1 MMINFDS
8 KISQITFITAWI
20 FIFLSILIFGWTTT
34 WGALGVP
41 TKFPEFADMRTV
53 QGALHSL
60 NEGFDPQINN
70 PGDPWGRSMN
80 YPSIWISTAEIFNF
94 EVESNF
100 KIFVSM
106 MVLIFLSCCSLLLK
120 QYPSLTLLALCFS
133 GATLL
138 AVERGN
144 NDMIIFSL
152 LYFSVTI
159 GGGIYGLVLLF
170 ATLLKVFPILA
181 FPAFCYSVKTTF
193 IMFVVAVI
201 AMLML
206 LPELSSIKNSTP
218 VSAGL
223 SYGSASVAKAFQS
236 MLNFNFPSH
245 VISVVIIFTAFVA
258 WKLDFLRKRLSFSE
272 SNKHAKQM
280 FLVGAYVYVGTFFL
294 SSNWD
299 YRLIFLLL
307 CVPYLMSL
315 DDRYLRNLISLSLI
329 IAFNQLPLRFVLGI
343 TGGGVNILS
352 KLILVVF
359 FTVVIMVDLRARVLN
374 IMKSV

>member
-1 MMINFDS
+1 MIINFDS
-8 KISQITFITAWI
+8 KRSQITFITAWVV
-20 FIFLSILIFGWTTT
+20 IFLSILNFGWSTT

-41 TKFPEFADMRTV
+41 TLFPEFADMRTV

-60 NEGFDPQINN
+60 NDGFDPQIKN
-70 PGDPWGRSMN
+70 PGDPWDRSMN
-80 YPSIWISTAEIFNF
+80 YPSIWISIAEIFSF

-100 KIFVSM
+100 KIFVSV
-106 MVLIFLSCCSLLLK
+106 MVLIFLSCCLLLLK

-144 NDMIIFSL
+144 NDMIIFSM

-159 GGGIYGLVLLF
+159 GGGIYALVLLF
-170 ATLLKVFPILA
+170 ATLLKVFPILV
-181 FPAFCYSVKTTF
+181 FPAFCYSVKTIF
-193 IMFVVAVI
+193 LMLAVAVI
-201 AMLML
+201 AFLML

-218 VSAGL
+218 VSSAL
-223 SYGSASVAKAFQS
+223 SYGSASIARAIQFK
-236 MLNFNFPSH
+236 LNFNFPSH
-245 VISVVIIFTAFVA
+245 FISILIIFTAFIA
-258 WKLDFLRKRLSFSE
+258 LKLYFLRKRLSFSE
-272 SNKHAKQM
+272 MNKNAKQM

-294 SSNWD
+294 SSNFD

-315 DDRYLRNLISLSLI
+315 DDRYLRILISLSLI
-329 IAFNQLPLRFVLGI
+329 IAFNQLPLHFVLGP
-343 TGGGVNILS
+343 TGVGVNILS

-359 FTVVIMVDLRARVLN
+359 FTMVITIDLRARMLN
-374 IMKSV
+374 IIKSF

>member
-1 MMINFDS
+1 MKNLDS
-8 KISQITFITAWI
+8 KRSQITFITAWVV
-20 FIFLSILIFGWTTT
+20 IFLSILIFGWSTT

-41 TKFPEFADMRTV
+41 TMFPEFADMRTV

-80 YPSIWISTAEIFNF
+80 YPSIWISIAEIFNF

-100 KIFVSM
+100 KIFVSV
-106 MVLIFLSCCSLLLK
+106 MVLIFLSCCLLLLK

-181 FPAFCYSVKTTF
+181 FPAFGHSVKTIF
-193 IMFVVAVI
+193 LMFVVAVI
-201 AMLML
+201 AVLML

-223 SYGSASVAKAFQS
+223 SYGSASVAKAIQS
-236 MLNFNFPSH
+236 KLNFNFPSH

-272 SNKHAKQM
+272 LNKHAKQM
-280 FLVGAYVYVGTFFL
+280 FLIGAYVYVGTFFL

-315 DDRYLRNLISLSLI
+315 DDRYLRSLISVSLI
-329 IAFNQLPLRFVLGI
+329 IAFNQLALNFVLGI
-343 TGGGVNILS
+343 TGVGVNILS

-359 FTVVIMVDLRARVLN
+359 FTVIIMDDLRARVLN

>member
-1 MMINFDS
+1 MINLDS
-8 KISQITFITAWI
+8 KRSQLTFITVWAV
-20 FIFLSILIFGWTTT
+20 IFLSILIFGWSTT

-41 TKFPEFADMRTV
+41 TMFPEFADMRTV

-80 YPSIWISTAEIFNF
+80 YPSIWISIAEVFNF

-100 KIFVSM
+100 KIFVSV
-106 MVLIFLSCCSLLLK
+106 MVLIFLSCCLLLLK
-120 QYPSLTLLALCFS
+120 QYPSLTFLALCFS

-181 FPAFCYSVKTTF
+181 FPAFCYSVKTIF
-193 IMFVVAVI
+193 LMFVVAVI
-201 AMLML
+201 AGLML

-218 VSAGL
+218 VSSHL
-223 SYGSASVAKAFQS
+223 SYGSASVAEAIQS
-236 MLNFNFPSH
+236 KLNFNFPSH

-272 SNKHAKQM
+272 LNKHAKQM

-315 DDRYLRNLISLSLI
+315 DDRYLRSLISLSLI
-329 IAFNQLPLRFVLGI
+329 IAFNQLPLHFVLGP
-343 TGGGVNILS
+343 TGVGVNILS

-359 FTVVIMVDLRARVLN
+359 FTVIIMVDLRSRVLN